1 MRKATGN
8 SPEKGKRRIRKM
20 NSKIP
25 EDLIERAYQGK
36 STKEDGLLL
45 LEIPPFELFRF
56 ADELRSLTAG
66 DTVTY
71 VVNRNI
77 NFTSRCV
84 GTCGFCAFRTNTG
97 RVLSLEEIMGKV
109 REAAQASA
117 TEVCIQGG
125 LLPDVGLDFYL
136 GIVEAIKAEFPE
148 MHIHSF
154 SPMEVYHA
162 ARISGVTVKEALF
175 RLKKSGL
182 DTMPGTAAEI
192 LSDRVRKIICP
203 SKLKTAEWVGVV
215 RQAHATG
222 IPTTATM
229 MYGHIETLE
238 ERIDHMLIIREIQ
251 KETGGITEFVPLP
264 FMPYNNPV
272 GEKMIKEGRYA
283 TPGLEDLKNYAISR
297 ILLHGHV
304 NNIQAS
310 WVKLGKKLAQFALHC
325 GANDLGGTLME
336 ESISRS
342 AGASNGEEISVEELE
357 WMIYGAGR
365 VPKERT
371 TLYGRVNELVSGNPR
386 RSGCRVSE

>member
-1 MRKATGN
+1 
-8 SPEKGKRRIRKM
+8 M

-25 EDLIERAYQGK
+25 EDLMERAYQGK
-36 STKEDGLLL
+36 CTKEDALQL
-45 LEIPPFELFRF
+45 LEVPPFELFRF
-56 ADELRSLTAG
+56 ADELRDLAVG

-84 GTCGFCAFRTNTG
+84 GTCGFCAFRTNNG
-97 RVLSLEEIMGKV
+97 KVLSIEEIMEKV
-109 REAAQASA
+109 RDAEKANA

-125 LLPDVGLDFYL
+125 LLPEVGLDFYQ
-136 GIVEAIKAEFPE
+136 GIAEAIKAEFPE

-162 ARISGVTVKEALF
+162 SRISEIPVKEALR
-175 RLKKSGL
+175 RLKRSGL

-203 SKLKTAEWVGVV
+203 SKLKTAEWVEVV
-215 RQAHATG
+215 RQAHAAG

-229 MYGHIETLE
+229 MYGHVETRE
-238 ERIDHMLIIREIQ
+238 ERIDHMLIIRDIQ

-272 GEKMIKEGRYA
+272 GEKMIREGRYA
-283 TPGLEDLKNYAISR
+283 TPGLEDLKIYAVSR
-297 ILLHGHV
+297 ILFHGHV
-304 NNIQAS
+304 DNIQAS
-310 WVKLGKKLAQFALHC
+310 WVKLGKKLAQFSLHC
-325 GANDLGGTLME
+325 GTNDLGGTLME

-342 AGASNGEEISVEELE
+342 AGACHGEMITVDELE
-357 WMIYGAGR
+357 WMIHGAGR
-365 VPKERT
+365 IPKERT
-371 TLYGRVNELVSGNPR
+371 TLYRRVELASGNLR
-386 RSGCRVSE
+386 KISGCGAYE

>member
-1 MRKATGN
+1 
-8 SPEKGKRRIRKM
+8 M

-36 STKEDGLLL
+36 STKEDALQL
-45 LEIPPFELFRF
+45 LEIPPLELFRF
-56 ADELRSLTAG
+56 ADELRELAVG
-66 DTVTY
+66 DIVTY

-77 NFTSRCV
+77 NFASRCV
-84 GTCGFCAFRTNTG
+84 GTCGFCAFKDKNG
-97 RVLSLEEIMGKV
+97 YVLSLEEIMAKV
-109 REAAQASA
+109 REAKQAKA

-125 LLPDVGLDFYL
+125 LLPEVGLDFYL

-162 ARISGVTVKEALF
+162 ARISGITVKEALF
-175 RLKKSGL
+175 RLRKSGL

-192 LSDRVRKIICP
+192 LSDRVREIICP
-203 SKLKTAEWVGVV
+203 LKLKTGEWVDVV
-215 RQAHATG
+215 RQAHAAG

-229 MYGHIETLE
+229 MYGHIETPE
-238 ERIDHMLIIREIQ
+238 ERIEHMLIIREIQ

-272 GEKMIKEGRYA
+272 GEKLIKEGRYA
-283 TPGLEDLKNYAISR
+283 TPGLEDLKTYAISR
-297 ILLHGHV
+297 ILLNGHV

-310 WVKLGKKLAQFALHC
+310 WVKLGKKLAQFALYC

-336 ESISRS
+336 ESISKS
-342 AGASNGEEISVEELE
+342 AGASNGERISVEELE
-357 WMIYGAGR
+357 WMIHGAGR
-365 VPKERT
+365 IPKERT
-371 TLYGRVNELVSGNPR
+371 TLYRGVREMASGNSRKVP
-386 RSGCRVSE
+386 GFGISE

>member
-1 MRKATGN
+1 
-8 SPEKGKRRIRKM
+8 M

-36 STKEDGLLL
+36 STKEDALQL
-45 LEIPPFELFRF
+45 LEIPPLELFRF
-56 ADELRSLTAG
+56 ADELRDLAVG
-66 DTVTY
+66 DIVTY

-77 NFTSRCV
+77 NFASRCV
-84 GTCGFCAFRTNTG
+84 GTCGFCAFKDKNG
-97 RVLSLEEIMGKV
+97 YVLSLEEIMAKV
-109 REAAQASA
+109 REAKQAKA

-125 LLPDVGLDFYL
+125 LLPEVGLDFYL

-162 ARISGVTVKEALF
+162 ACISGITVKEALF
-175 RLKKSGL
+175 RLRKSGL

-192 LSDRVRKIICP
+192 LSDRVREIICP
-203 SKLKTAEWVGVV
+203 LKLKTGEWVDVV
-215 RQAHATG
+215 RQAHAAG

-229 MYGHIETLE
+229 MYGHIETPE
-238 ERIDHMLIIREIQ
+238 ERIEHMLIIREIQ

-272 GEKMIKEGRYA
+272 GEKLIKEGRYA
-283 TPGLEDLKNYAISR
+283 TPGIEDLKTYAISR
-297 ILLHGHV
+297 ILLNGHV

-310 WVKLGKKLAQFALHC
+310 WVKLGKKLAQFALYC

-336 ESISRS
+336 ESISKS
-342 AGASNGEEISVEELE
+342 AGASNGERISVEELE
-357 WMIYGAGR
+357 WMIHGAGR
-365 VPKERT
+365 IPKERT
-371 TLYGRVNELVSGNPR
+371 TLYRGVREMASGNSRKVP
-386 RSGCRVSE
+386 GFGISE

>member
-1 MRKATGN
+1 
-8 SPEKGKRRIRKM
+8 M

-25 EDLIERAYQGK
+25 EDLLERAYQGK

-45 LEIPPFELFRF
+45 LEVPPFELFRF
-56 ADELRSLTAG
+56 ADELRSLAAG

-97 RVLSLEEIMGKV
+97 KILSIEEIMTKV
-109 REAAQASA
+109 REAKQANA

-125 LLPDVGLDFYL
+125 LLPEVGLDFYL

-162 ARISGVTVKEALF
+162 SRISEMPVKEALL
-175 RLKKSGL
+175 RLKRSGL

-192 LSDRVRKIICP
+192 LSDRVREIICP
-203 SKLKTAEWVGVV
+203 LKLKTGEWVKVV
-215 RQAHATG
+215 RQAHAAG

-238 ERIDHMLIIREIQ
+238 ERIEHMLIIREIQ

-283 TPGLEDLKNYAISR
+283 TPGLEDLKTYAISR
-297 ILLHGHV
+297 ILLHRHV

-342 AGASNGEEISVEELE
+342 AGAGHGEMITVEELE

-365 VPKERT
+365 IPQERT
-371 TLYGRVNELVSGNPR
+371 TLYRRVRDLASGSQKMP
-386 RSGCRVSE
+386 GCGVSE

>member
-1 MRKATGN
+1 
-8 SPEKGKRRIRKM
+8 M

-25 EDLIERAYQGK
+25 DDLIERAHQGR
-36 STKEDGLLL
+36 STKEDALLL

-56 ADELRSLTAG
+56 ADELRDLAAG

-84 GTCGFCAFRTNTG
+84 GTCGFCAFRDNNG
-97 RVLSLEEIMGKV
+97 YLLNLEEIMGKV
-109 REAAQASA
+109 REAEQVKA

-125 LLPDVGLDFYL
+125 LLPNVGLDFYL

-148 MHIHSF
+148 MHIHAF
-154 SPMEVYHA
+154 SPMEVFHA
-162 ARISGVTVKEALF
+162 SRISGVKVSESLA
-175 RLKKSGL
+175 RLKRSGL

-192 LSDRVRKIICP
+192 LSDRVREIICP
-203 SKLKTAEWVGVV
+203 AKLSTLEWIEVV
-215 RQAHATG
+215 RQAHAAG

-229 MYGHIETLE
+229 MYGHVETPE
-238 ERIDHMLIIREIQ
+238 ERIEHMLTIREIQ

-272 GEKMIKEGRYA
+272 GEKMIREGRYA
-283 TPGLEDLKNYAISR
+283 TPGLDDLKIYAISR

-304 NNIQAS
+304 DNIQAS

-336 ESISRS
+336 ESISRL
-342 AGASNGEEISVEELE
+342 AGASHGESISVEELE
-357 WMIYGAGR
+357 WMIHGAGR

-371 TLYGRVNELVSGNPR
+371 TLYMGAHELASRNPGRVA
-386 RSGCRVSE
+386 GCRVFE

>member
-1 MRKATGN
+1 MK
-8 SPEKGKRRIRKM
+8 
-20 NSKIP
+20 SKIP
-25 EDLIERAYQGK
+25 EALIERVYRGK
-36 STKEDGLLL
+36 STKEDALLL
-45 LEIPPFELFRF
+45 LEIPSLELFRF
-56 ADELRSLTAG
+56 ADELRSLAVG

-77 NFTSRCV
+77 NFASRCV
-84 GTCGFCAFRTNTG
+84 GTCGFCAFKDKNGYT
-97 RVLSLEEIMGKV
+97 LSLEEIMAKV
-109 REAAQASA
+109 REAKQANA

-162 ARISGVTVKEALF
+162 AHTSGITVKEALF

-192 LSDRVRKIICP
+192 LSDRVREIICP
-203 SKLKTAEWVGVV
+203 SKLKTGEWVEVV
-215 RQAHATG
+215 RQAHAAG

-229 MYGHIETLE
+229 MYGHIETPE
-238 ERIDHMLIIREIQ
+238 ERIEHILIIREIQ
-251 KETGGITEFVPLP
+251 KETAGITEFVPLP

-272 GEKMIKEGRYA
+272 GEKLIKEGRYA
-283 TPGLEDLKNYAISR
+283 TPGLDDLKTYALSR
-297 ILLHGHV
+297 ILLHRHV
-304 NNIQAS
+304 DNIQAS

-336 ESISRS
+336 ENISKS
-342 AGASNGEEISVEELE
+342 AGALNGERISVEELE
-357 WMIYGAGR
+357 WMIHGAGR
-365 VPKERT
+365 IPKERT
-371 TLYGRVNELVSGNPR
+371 TLYRGVRELASGNPR
-386 RSGCRVSE
+386 KISGCGISE

>member
-1 MRKATGN
+1 
-8 SPEKGKRRIRKM
+8 M

-25 EDLIERAYQGK
+25 EDLLERAYQGK

-45 LEIPPFELFRF
+45 LKVPPFELFRF

-71 VVNRNI
+71 IVNRNI

-97 RVLSLEEIMGKV
+97 KVLSIEEIMAKV
-109 REAAQASA
+109 REAKQENA

-125 LLPDVGLDFYL
+125 LLPEVGLDFYL

-162 ARISGVTVKEALF
+162 SRISEMPVKEALL
-175 RLKKSGL
+175 RLKRSGL

-192 LSDRVRKIICP
+192 LSDRVREIICP
-203 SKLKTAEWVGVV
+203 LKLKTGEWVEVV
-215 RQAHATG
+215 RQAHAAG

-238 ERIDHMLIIREIQ
+238 ERIEHMLIIREIQ

-283 TPGLEDLKNYAISR
+283 TPGLEDLKTYAISR

-342 AGASNGEEISVEELE
+342 AGAGHGEMITVEELE

-365 VPKERT
+365 IPQERT
-371 TLYGRVNELVSGNPR
+371 TLYRRVRDLASGSQKMP
-386 RSGCRVSE
+386 GCRVSE

>member
-1 MRKATGN
+1 
-8 SPEKGKRRIRKM
+8 M

-36 STKEDGLLL
+36 STKEDALQL
-45 LEIPPFELFRF
+45 LEIPPLELFKF
-56 ADELRSLTAG
+56 ADELRDLAVG

-71 VVNRNI
+71 IVNRNI
-77 NFTSRCV
+77 NFASRCV
-84 GTCGFCAFRTNTG
+84 GTCGFCAFKDKNG
-97 RVLSLEEIMGKV
+97 YVLSLEEIMAKV
-109 REAAQASA
+109 IEAKQANA

-125 LLPDVGLDFYL
+125 LLPEVGLDFYL

-162 ARISGVTVKEALF
+162 ALISGITVKEALF
-175 RLKKSGL
+175 RLRKSGL

-192 LSDRVRKIICP
+192 LSDRVREIICP
-203 SKLKTAEWVGVV
+203 SKLKTWELVDVV
-215 RQAHATG
+215 MQAHAAG

-229 MYGHIETLE
+229 MYGHIETPE
-238 ERIDHMLIIREIQ
+238 ERIEHMLIIREIQ

-272 GEKMIKEGRYA
+272 GEKLIKEGRYA
-283 TPGLEDLKNYAISR
+283 TPGLEDLKTYAISR
-297 ILLHGHV
+297 ILLNGHV

-310 WVKLGKKLAQFALHC
+310 WVKLGKKLAQFALYC

-336 ESISRS
+336 ESISKS
-342 AGASNGEEISVEELE
+342 AGASNGERISVEELE
-357 WMIYGAGR
+357 WMIHGAGR
-365 VPKERT
+365 IPKERT
-371 TLYGRVNELVSGNPR
+371 TLYRGVREMASGNSRKVP
-386 RSGCRVSE
+386 GFGISE

>member
-1 MRKATGN
+1 M
-8 SPEKGKRRIRKM
+8 S
-20 NSKIP
+20 SKIP

-36 STKEDGLLL
+36 STKEDALLL
-45 LEIPPFELFRF
+45 LEIPPLELFRF
-56 ADELRSLTAG
+56 ADELRSIAVG

-77 NFTSRCV
+77 NFTSRCM
-84 GTCGFCAFRTNTG
+84 GTCRFCAFRDQNG
-97 RVLSLEEIMGKV
+97 YILSLEEIMAKV
-109 REAAQASA
+109 REAKQANA

-125 LLPDVGLDFYL
+125 LLPGVGLDFYL
-136 GIVEAIKAEFPE
+136 GIIETIKAEFPE

-162 ARISGVTVKEALF
+162 AHTSGITVKEALF
-175 RLKKSGL
+175 RLRKSGL

-192 LSDRVRKIICP
+192 LSDRVREIICP
-203 SKLKTAEWVGVV
+203 LKLKTGEWIDVV
-215 RQAHATG
+215 RQAHVTG

-238 ERIDHMLIIREIQ
+238 ERIDHILIIREIQ

-264 FMPYNNPV
+264 FMPYNNPL
-272 GEKMIKEGRYA
+272 GEKLMKEGRYA
-283 TPGLEDLKNYAISR
+283 SPGLDDLKNYAIAR

-304 NNIQAS
+304 DNIQAS
-310 WVKLGKKLAQFALHC
+310 WVKLGKKLAQFSLLC

-336 ESISRS
+336 ESISKS
-342 AGASNGEEISVEELE
+342 AGASNGERISVEELE
-357 WMIYGAGR
+357 WMIHGAGR

-371 TLYGRVNELVSGNPR
+371 TLYRGVRELASGNSRKMP
-386 RSGCRVSE
+386 GCGIYE

>member
-1 MRKATGN
+1 
-8 SPEKGKRRIRKM
+8 M
-20 NSKIP
+20 NSIP

-36 STKEDGLLL
+36 STKEDALLL
-45 LEIPPFELFRF
+45 LEVPPFELFRF
-56 ADELRSLTAG
+56 ADELRDLAVG

-84 GTCGFCAFRTNTG
+84 GTCGFCAFRTNKG
-97 RVLSLEEIMGKV
+97 HVLSIEEIMAKV
-109 REAAQASA
+109 REAKKANA

-125 LLPDVGLDFYL
+125 LLPDTGLDFYQ
-136 GIVEAIKAEFPE
+136 GIAEAIKAEFPE

-162 ARISGVTVKEALF
+162 SRISEIPVKEALR
-175 RLKKSGL
+175 RLKRSGL

-192 LSDRVRKIICP
+192 LSDRVREIICP
-203 SKLKTAEWVGVV
+203 LKLKTAEWVEVV

-229 MYGHIETLE
+229 MYGHVETPE

-272 GEKMIKEGRYA
+272 GEKMIREGRYA
-283 TPGLEDLKNYAISR
+283 TPGLEDLKIYAISR
-297 ILLHGHV
+297 ILFHGHV
-304 NNIQAS
+304 ENIQAS
-310 WVKLGKKLAQFALHC
+310 WVKLGKKLAQFSLHC

-336 ESISRS
+336 ESISKS
-342 AGASNGEEISVEELE
+342 AGACHGEMITVEELE
-357 WMIYGAGR
+357 WMIHGAKR
-365 VPKERT
+365 IPKERT
-371 TLYGRVNELVSGNPR
+371 TLYRGVHELASGNPR
-386 RSGCRVSE
+386 RMPGCGASE

>member
-1 MRKATGN
+1 
-8 SPEKGKRRIRKM
+8 M

-25 EDLIERAYQGK
+25 EEIVERAHKGK
-36 STKEDGLLL
+36 STKEDALTL
-45 LEIPPFELFRF
+45 LELPPFELFRF
-56 ADELRSLTAG
+56 ADELRDLAVG

-84 GTCGFCAFRTNTG
+84 GTCGFCAFRTNNG
-97 RVLSLEEIMGKV
+97 KVLSIDEIMEKV
-109 REAAQASA
+109 READKANA

-125 LLPDVGLDFYL
+125 LLPDVGLDFYQ
-136 GIVEAIKAEFPE
+136 GIAEAIKAEFPE

-162 ARISGVTVKEALF
+162 SRISEIPVKEALR
-175 RLKKSGL
+175 RLKSSGL

-203 SKLKTAEWVGVV
+203 SKLKTAEWIEVV
-215 RQAHATG
+215 KQAHAAG

-229 MYGHIETLE
+229 MYGHVETPE

-283 TPGLEDLKNYAISR
+283 TSGLEDLKTYAVSR
-297 ILLHGHV
+297 ILFHGHV
-304 NNIQAS
+304 DNIQAS
-310 WVKLGKKLAQFALHC
+310 WVKLGKKLAQFSLHC

-342 AGASNGEEISVEELE
+342 AGASHGEMISVDELE
-357 WMIYGAGR
+357 WMIHGAGR
-365 VPKERT
+365 IPKERT
-371 TLYGRVNELVSGNPR
+371 TLYGGAHRLASRGS
-386 RSGCRVSE
+386 RSTAGCGASE

>member
-1 MRKATGN
+1 
-8 SPEKGKRRIRKM
+8 M

-36 STKEDGLLL
+36 STKEDALQL
-45 LEIPPFELFRF
+45 LEIPPLELFMF
-56 ADELRSLTAG
+56 ADELRDLAVG
-66 DTVTY
+66 DIVTY

-77 NFTSRCV
+77 NFASRCV
-84 GTCGFCAFRTNTG
+84 GTCGFCAFKDKNG
-97 RVLSLEEIMGKV
+97 YVLSLEEIMAKV
-109 REAAQASA
+109 REAKQAKA

-125 LLPDVGLDFYL
+125 LLPEVGLDFYL

-162 ARISGVTVKEALF
+162 ARISGITVKEALF
-175 RLKKSGL
+175 RLRKSGL

-192 LSDRVRKIICP
+192 LSDRVREIICP
-203 SKLKTAEWVGVV
+203 LKLKTGEWVDVV
-215 RQAHATG
+215 RQAHVAG

-229 MYGHIETLE
+229 MYGHIETPE
-238 ERIDHMLIIREIQ
+238 ERIEHMLIIREIQ

-272 GEKMIKEGRYA
+272 GEKLIKEGRYA
-283 TPGLEDLKNYAISR
+283 TPGLEDLKTYAISR
-297 ILLHGHV
+297 ILLNGHV

-310 WVKLGKKLAQFALHC
+310 WVKLGKKLAQFALYC

-336 ESISRS
+336 ESISKS
-342 AGASNGEEISVEELE
+342 AGASNGERISVEELE
-357 WMIYGAGR
+357 WMIHGAGR
-365 VPKERT
+365 IPKERT
-371 TLYGRVNELVSGNPR
+371 TLYRGVREMASGNSRKVP
-386 RSGCRVSE
+386 GFGISE

>member
-1 MRKATGN
+1 
-8 SPEKGKRRIRKM
+8 M

-25 EDLIERAYQGK
+25 DELVERAYQGK
-36 STKEDGLLL
+36 STKEDALLL
-45 LEIPPFELFRF
+45 LEVPPFELFRF
-56 ADELRSLTAG
+56 ADELRALAVG

-84 GTCGFCAFRTNTG
+84 GTCGFCAFRDDNG
-97 RVLSLEEIMGKV
+97 YLLSLEEIMAKV
-109 REAAQASA
+109 REAKQAKA

-136 GIVEAIKAEFPE
+136 GIVEAVKAEFPE
-148 MHIHSF
+148 MHIHAF

-162 ARISGVTVKEALF
+162 SRISGIKVNEALSK
-175 RLKKSGL
+175 LKRSGL

-203 SKLKTAEWVGVV
+203 SKLRTAEWVEVV
-215 RQAHATG
+215 RQAHSAG

-229 MYGHIETLE
+229 MYGHVETPE
-238 ERIDHMLIIREIQ
+238 ERIEHILTIREIQ

-264 FMPYNNPV
+264 FMPYNNPI
-272 GEKMIKEGRYA
+272 GEKMIREGKYT
-283 TPGLEDLKNYAISR
+283 TPGLNDLKVYSISR

-304 NNIQAS
+304 DNIQAS

-336 ESISRS
+336 ESISRL
-342 AGASNGEEISVEELE
+342 AGASNGESITVEELE
-357 WMIYGAGR
+357 WMIHGAGR
-365 VPKERT
+365 IPKERT
-371 TLYGRVNELVSGNPR
+371 TLYRGVHELASRNNR
-386 RSGCRVSE
+386 RIAGCGASE

>member
-1 MRKATGN
+1 
-8 SPEKGKRRIRKM
+8 M

-45 LEIPPFELFRF
+45 LEVPHFELFRF
-56 ADELRSLTAG
+56 ADELRSLAAG

-84 GTCGFCAFRTNTG
+84 GTCGFCAFRTNKG
-97 RVLSLEEIMGKV
+97 KVLSIEEIMAKV
-109 REAAQASA
+109 REAKQANA

-162 ARISGVTVKEALF
+162 SRISEIPVKEALL
-175 RLKKSGL
+175 RLKRSGL

-192 LSDRVRKIICP
+192 LSDRVREIICP
-203 SKLKTAEWVGVV
+203 LKLKTGEWIEVV

-229 MYGHIETLE
+229 MYGHVETLK
-238 ERIDHMLIIREIQ
+238 ERIEHMLIIREIQ

-283 TPGLEDLKNYAISR
+283 TPGLEDLKTYAISR

-304 NNIQAS
+304 DNIQAS

-342 AGASNGEEISVEELE
+342 AGASNGEQISVEELE
-357 WMIYGAGR
+357 WMIHGAGR
-365 VPKERT
+365 IPKERT
-371 TLYGRVNELVSGNPR
+371 TLYGRVNELVLGNQK
-386 RSGCRVSE
+386 RSGCRVTE

>member
-1 MRKATGN
+1 
-8 SPEKGKRRIRKM
+8 M
-20 NSKIP
+20 NNRIP

-45 LEIPPFELFRF
+45 LELPPLELFRF
-56 ADELRSLTAG
+56 ADELRSLATG
-66 DTVTY
+66 NIVTY

-84 GTCGFCAFRTNTG
+84 GTCRFCAFRTNTG
-97 RVLSLEEIMGKV
+97 RVLSLEEILGKV
-109 REAAQASA
+109 REAEQANA

-125 LLPDVGLDFYL
+125 LLPEVGLDFYL

-162 ARISGVTVKEALF
+162 ARNSGITVKEALF

-192 LSDRVRKIICP
+192 LSDRVREIICP
-203 SKLKTAEWVGVV
+203 SKLKTAEWIEVV
-215 RQAHATG
+215 RQAHAAG

-283 TPGLEDLKNYAISR
+283 TPGLEDLKTYAISR
-297 ILLHGHV
+297 ILLYGHV
-304 NNIQAS
+304 DNIQAS
-310 WVKLGKKLAQFALHC
+310 WVKLGKKFAQFALHC

-342 AGASNGEEISVEELE
+342 AGASNGEQISVEELE

-365 VPKERT
+365 VPKERN
-371 TLYGRVNELVSGNPR
+371 TLYGRVNELVSRNPK
-386 RSGCRVSE
+386 RSGCRAK

>member
-1 MRKATGN
+1 
-8 SPEKGKRRIRKM
+8 M

-36 STKEDGLLL
+36 STKEDALQL
-45 LEIPPFELFRF
+45 LEIPPLELFRF
-56 ADELRSLTAG
+56 ADELRDLAVG
-66 DTVTY
+66 DIVTY

-77 NFTSRCV
+77 NFASRCV
-84 GTCGFCAFRTNTG
+84 GTCGFCAFKDKNG
-97 RVLSLEEIMGKV
+97 YVLSLEEIMAKV
-109 REAAQASA
+109 REAKQAKA

-125 LLPDVGLDFYL
+125 LLPEVGLDFYL

-162 ARISGVTVKEALF
+162 ARISGITVKEAFF
-175 RLKKSGL
+175 RLRKRGL

-192 LSDRVRKIICP
+192 LSDRVREIICP
-203 SKLKTAEWVGVV
+203 LKLKTGEWVDVV
-215 RQAHATG
+215 RQAHAAG

-229 MYGHIETLE
+229 MYGHIETHE
-238 ERIDHMLIIREIQ
+238 ERIEHMLIIREIQ

-272 GEKMIKEGRYA
+272 GEKLIKEGRYA
-283 TPGLEDLKNYAISR
+283 TPGLEDLKTYAISR
-297 ILLHGHV
+297 ILLNGHV

-310 WVKLGKKLAQFALHC
+310 WVKLGKKLAQFALYC

-336 ESISRS
+336 ESISKS
-342 AGASNGEEISVEELE
+342 AGASNGERISVEELE
-357 WMIYGAGR
+357 WMIHGAGR
-365 VPKERT
+365 IPKERT
-371 TLYGRVNELVSGNPR
+371 TLYRGVREMASGNSRKVP
-386 RSGCRVSE
+386 GFGISE

>member
-1 MRKATGN
+1 
-8 SPEKGKRRIRKM
+8 M

-36 STKEDGLLL
+36 STKEDALLL
-45 LEIPPFELFRF
+45 LEVPPFELFRF
-56 ADELRSLTAG
+56 ADELRGLAVG

-84 GTCGFCAFRTNTG
+84 GTCGFCAFRTNNG
-97 RVLSLEEIMGKV
+97 KVLSIEEIMEKV
-109 REAAQASA
+109 REAEKAKA

-125 LLPDVGLDFYL
+125 LLPDVGLDFYQ
-136 GIVEAIKAEFPE
+136 GIAEAIKAEFPE

-162 ARISGVTVKEALF
+162 SRISEIPVKEALR
-175 RLKKSGL
+175 RLKRSGL

-192 LSDRVRKIICP
+192 LSDRVREIICP
-203 SKLKTAEWVGVV
+203 SKLRTAEWVDVV
-215 RQAHATG
+215 KQAHAAG

-229 MYGHIETLE
+229 MYGHVETPE

-272 GEKMIKEGRYA
+272 GEKMIREGRYA
-283 TPGLEDLKNYAISR
+283 TTGLEDLKIYAVSR
-297 ILLHGHV
+297 ILFHGYV
-304 NNIQAS
+304 DNIQAS
-310 WVKLGKKLAQFALHC
+310 WVKLGKKLAQFSLLC
-325 GANDLGGTLME
+325 GVNDLGGTLME

-342 AGASNGEEISVEELE
+342 AGACHGEMITVDELE
-357 WMIYGAGR
+357 WMIHGAGR

-371 TLYGRVNELVSGNPR
+371 TLYRGVHDLASRNRGRAA
-386 RSGCRVSE
+386 GCGASE

>member
-1 MRKATGN
+1 
-8 SPEKGKRRIRKM
+8 M

-36 STKEDGLLL
+36 STKEDALQL
-45 LEIPPFELFRF
+45 LEIPPLELFRF
-56 ADELRSLTAG
+56 ADELRDLAVG
-66 DTVTY
+66 DIVTY

-77 NFTSRCV
+77 NFASRCV
-84 GTCGFCAFRTNTG
+84 GTCGFCAFRDKNG
-97 RVLSLEEIMGKV
+97 YVLSIEEIMAKV
-109 REAAQASA
+109 REAKQAKA

-125 LLPDVGLDFYL
+125 LLPEVGLDFYL

-162 ARISGVTVKEALF
+162 ARISGITVKEALF
-175 RLKKSGL
+175 RLRKSGL

-192 LSDRVRKIICP
+192 LSDRVREIICP
-203 SKLKTAEWVGVV
+203 LKLKTGEWVDVV
-215 RQAHATG
+215 RQAHAAG

-229 MYGHIETLE
+229 MYGHIETPE
-238 ERIDHMLIIREIQ
+238 ERIEHMLIIREIQ

-272 GEKMIKEGRYA
+272 GEKLIKEGRYA
-283 TPGLEDLKNYAISR
+283 TPGLEDLKTYAISR
-297 ILLHGHV
+297 ILLNGHV

-310 WVKLGKKLAQFALHC
+310 WVKLGKKLAQFALYC

-336 ESISRS
+336 ESISKS
-342 AGASNGEEISVEELE
+342 AGASNGERISVEELE
-357 WMIYGAGR
+357 WMIHGAGR
-365 VPKERT
+365 IPKERT
-371 TLYGRVNELVSGNPR
+371 TLYRGVCEMASGNSRKVP
-386 RSGCRVSE
+386 GFGISE

>member
-1 MRKATGN
+1 MNN
-8 SPEKGKRRIRKM
+8 S
-20 NSKIP
+20 IP
-25 EDLIERAYQGK
+25 EDLIERACQGK

-45 LEIPPFELFRF
+45 LEVPPLELFRF
-56 ADELRSLTAG
+56 ADELRSLAAG

-97 RVLSLEEIMGKV
+97 RILSLEEIMGKV
-109 REAAQASA
+109 REAEQVNA

-148 MHIHSF
+148 MHIHAF

-182 DTMPGTAAEI
+182 NTMPGTAAEI

-203 SKLKTAEWVGVV
+203 LKLKTAEWVDVV

-283 TPGLEDLKNYAISR
+283 TSGLEDLKNYAISR

-304 NNIQAS
+304 DNIQAS

-342 AGASNGEEISVEELE
+342 AGASNGEAISVEELE

-365 VPKERT
+365 VPEERT
-371 TLYGRVNELVSGNPR
+371 TLYGRVNKLFSGNPKT
-386 RSGCRVSE
+386 SGCRVSE

>member
-1 MRKATGN
+1 
-8 SPEKGKRRIRKM
+8 M

-25 EDLIERAYQGK
+25 EDLTERAYQGK
-36 STKEDGLLL
+36 STKEDALTL
-45 LEIPPFELFRF
+45 LEVPPFELFRF
-56 ADELRSLTAG
+56 ADELRSLAVG
-66 DTVTY
+66 NTVTY

-84 GTCGFCAFRTNTG
+84 GTCGFCAFRTNNG
-97 RVLSLEEIMGKV
+97 PVLSIEEIMAKV
-109 REAAQASA
+109 REAEKANA

-125 LLPDVGLDFYL
+125 LLPDVGLDFYQ
-136 GIVEAIKAEFPE
+136 GIAEAIKAEFPE

-162 ARISGVTVKEALF
+162 SNISGVTVSEALR
-175 RLKKSGL
+175 RLKRSGL

-203 SKLKTAEWVGVV
+203 DKIKTGEWVDVV
-215 RQAHATG
+215 RQAHAAG

-229 MYGHIETLE
+229 MYGHVETPE
-238 ERIDHMLIIREIQ
+238 ERIEHMLIIREIQ

-283 TPGLEDLKNYAISR
+283 TPGLEDLKIYAVSR
-297 ILLHGHV
+297 ILFHGHV
-304 NNIQAS
+304 DNIQAS

-325 GANDLGGTLME
+325 GVNDLGGTLME

-342 AGASNGEEISVEELE
+342 AGACHGEMITAEELE
-357 WMIYGAGR
+357 WMIHGAGR

-371 TLYGRVNELVSGNPR
+371 TLYSGVHKLASGSSR
-386 RSGCRVSE
+386 RMSGCGASE

>member
-1 MRKATGN
+1 
-8 SPEKGKRRIRKM
+8 M

-36 STKEDGLLL
+36 STKEDALQL
-45 LEIPPFELFRF
+45 LEIPPLELFRF
-56 ADELRSLTAG
+56 ADELRDLAVG
-66 DTVTY
+66 DIVTY

-77 NFTSRCV
+77 NFASRCV
-84 GTCGFCAFRTNTG
+84 GTCGFCAFKDKNG
-97 RVLSLEEIMGKV
+97 YVLSLEEIMAKV
-109 REAAQASA
+109 REAKQAKA

-125 LLPDVGLDFYL
+125 LLPEVGLDFYL

-162 ARISGVTVKEALF
+162 ARISGITVKEALF
-175 RLKKSGL
+175 RLRKSGL

-192 LSDRVRKIICP
+192 LSDRVREIICP
-203 SKLKTAEWVGVV
+203 LKLKTGEWVDVV
-215 RQAHATG
+215 RQAHVAG

-229 MYGHIETLE
+229 MYGHIETPE
-238 ERIDHMLIIREIQ
+238 ERIEHMLIIREIQ

-272 GEKMIKEGRYA
+272 GEKLIKEGRYA
-283 TPGLEDLKNYAISR
+283 TPGLDDLKTYAISR
-297 ILLHGHV
+297 ILLNGHV

-310 WVKLGKKLAQFALHC
+310 WVKLGKKLAQFALYC

-336 ESISRS
+336 ESISKS
-342 AGASNGEEISVEELE
+342 AGASNGERISVEELE
-357 WMIYGAGR
+357 WMIHGAGR
-365 VPKERT
+365 IPKERT
-371 TLYGRVNELVSGNPR
+371 TLYRGVREMASGNSRKVP
-386 RSGCRVSE
+386 GFGISE